1 MKTYK
6 CKIVSNVLKALLNY
20 LDGLDHVFKML
31 SYTAPILVGRMLWK
45 EIVVLW
51 LYLTHSV
58 RSEDLIR
65 LKQSKL
71 YELYLIINHIHYLP
85 KCWPALCK
93 FTFSVLYLTFTVTT
107 PCTPQ
112 CHSCT

>member
-1 MKTYK
+1 M
-6 CKIVSNVLKALLNY
+6 I
-20 LDGLDHVFKML
+20 
-31 SYTAPILVGRMLWK
+31 WK

-71 YELYLIINHIHYLP
+71 YELYNLIISIIYSSAGQHYVNSFLSIIFNQGVLRDGVP
-85 KCWPALCK
+85 TGNNEFKQL
-93 FTFSVLYLTFTVTT
+93 SVL
-107 PCTPQ
+107 
-112 CHSCT
+112 